1 MSLLRTV
8 TFTTLQ
14 RRLFASLREKAPKIT
29 PQELYEPVFE
39 NPKIYPEYS
48 TINVRLQSY
57 DFVPLEK
64 FQGYVHRI
72 AKKFKFEIVD
82 CYAVAAQ
89 TQKIQTYKPNSTVLD
104 SEIELSKYDRYV
116 RIAQVPSIRLP
127 LFISLIQTHAPIGI
141 EITVKEHEKAD
152 EEYRYIPDLLL
163 KEKQTELKALDD
175 PAIRRNLGW
184 E

>member
-1 MSLLRTV
+1 MSLLKSLTSNTV
-8 TFTTLQ
+8 Q
-14 RRLFASLREKAPKIT
+14 KRLFASLRDKAPKIT

-39 NPKIYPEYS
+39 DSKVYPEYS

-57 DFVPLEK
+57 NFVPLEK
-64 FQGYVHRI
+64 YEGYVHRI

-89 TQKIQTYKPNSTVLD
+89 TQNIQTYKPNSTVVD
-104 SEIELSKYDRYV
+104 SEIELSKYDRTV
-116 RIAQVPSIRLP
+116 RISQVPSIRLP

-141 EITVKEHEKAD
+141 EITVKEHEKVD
-152 EEYRYIPDLLL
+152 EDNRYIPDLML
-163 KEKQTELKALDD
+163 KEKQLELKALDD